1 MAGYEAVPHI
11 RVPVREQG
19 HLTRYD
25 LIHGYRDLLI
35 KQSWN
40 LSTAFGCLFGAVVL
54 LAKFG
59 MGPFPLL
66 AAAILA
72 LVAGWNL
79 QEWQFMEFKKHA
91 WKGRDYVPYPIW

>member
-1 MAGYEAVPHI
+1 MAEFIPHV

-19 HLTRYD
+19 HLTRFD
-25 LIHGYRDLLI
+25 LIKGYRELLI

-40 LSTAFGCLFGAVVL
+40 ISVISGCLFGIVL
-54 LAKFG
+54 VLAKFG
-59 MGPFPLL
+59 FGTMPLL

-72 LVAGWNL
+72 LIAGWHL